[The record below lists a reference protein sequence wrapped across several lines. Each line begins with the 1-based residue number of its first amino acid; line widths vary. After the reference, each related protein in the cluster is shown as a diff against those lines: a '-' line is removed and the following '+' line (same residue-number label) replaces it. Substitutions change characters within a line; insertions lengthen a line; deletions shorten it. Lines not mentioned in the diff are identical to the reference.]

1 MAELSLQVHDI
12 DDDGKDYSFPL
23 SAAWLDASLADAGLH
38 ADPARPSATLEVHA
52 QKNDAE
58 YLVTGQLDAELLAE
72 CSRCLGEAK
81 VPAHVRFAYLFSRD
95 ADAAQLDADFDPDSE
110 EFTREPF
117 SGHAIVLDDIV
128 REHLVL
134 ECPMQPL
141 CSPDCEGIKLPAA
154 VRPPEDV
161 FGPRVG
167 PKEGGVDPRLAPLLG
182 LRDKVPPNKE

>member
-1 MAELSLQVHDI
+1 MAQLSLQVHEI

-23 SAAWLDASLADAGLH
+23 PAAWLDAQLVDSGLR
-38 ADPARPSATLEVHA
+38 ADPARPEGSLEVHA
-52 QKNDAE
+52 QKNGAE
-58 YLVTGQLDAELLAE
+58 YLVTGQLDVDLVTE

-81 VPAHVRFAYLFSRD
+81 VPAHLSFAYLFSRD
-95 ADAAQLDADFDPDSE
+95 ADPGKLDAEFDPDSDE
-110 EFTREPF
+110 LSREPF
-117 SGHAIVLDDIV
+117 SGHEIILDDIV

-141 CSPDCEGIKLPAA
+141 CSPDCKGIAVPAA

-161 FGPRVG
+161 FGPS
-167 PKEGGVDPRLAPLLG
+167 EGGVDPRLAPLLR